1 MENDE
6 GEILKEE
13 EIVDNIIHCFQTRL
27 QVDQII
33 AKITKTSQ
41 QVAKL
46 EWIA

>member
-6 GEILKEE
+6 GEILQEE
-13 EIVDNIIHCFQTRL
+13 EIIDNIIHCFQTRL

-33 AKITKTSQ
+33 AKIPKTSQ

-46 EWIA
+46 EMIA